1 MTRLD
6 ANFIPNLNDGIS
18 SERAV
23 FRGNNYRITVL
34 SERLLRLEYNPNGHF
49 SDNLTTLVA
58 NRNFSVPP
66 FKVEQ
71 DDKYLMITTNYF
83 MLQYIKNKSFVGP
96 KFAPDNNLRVSLLNT
111 DKSWFYGQAEARNFK
126 GGASSLDDFNGSVKL
141 DKGLYSTDGFVMID
155 DSNNLE
161 IDASGGLISPDKD
174 KVDLYLFMYKRDFG
188 LCLKDYF
195 TLTGYPELIPRY
207 ALGIWWNKE
216 RIYSSEDT
224 KLLIKAFNRNKIPIS
239 VLLLSE
245 FWHIKDKTN
254 YNLYKT
260 GFSFN
265 KDLFPNPSEFTSYMH
280 ERGIRVGLNI
290 DPSEGVRKEED
301 RYKFISDE
309 LLITDGVTIPFN
321 VLDKNFMALYVKHL
335 IDPLLSLGVDIF
347 WIDYKKDLNV
357 LNGIDYYYNKD
368 FTKVINNRPLILT
381 RSPLVAPHKWGIL
394 YSGQTPVSWNTLK
407 FLPFYNSLAANKGVT
422 WWSHDVGGYKG
433 GIEDS
438 ELYIRYVQFSCFSP
452 IFRFS
457 AERGVY
463 YKREPWMWDIKTFT
477 IAREFCLLRQR
488 LIPYLYTEAC
498 NYSKLGRP
506 LIQPIYYSYPEIYD
520 EPNYKNEY
528 FFGKELFVAP
538 ITKPKD
544 VTMNRSIE
552 RLYLPKGTWYDFKT
566 GKKFMGDKR
575 YVAFYKEDEYPIFAK
590 AGGIIPLSILGKTIN
605 DTNPPKSMEINIFP
619 GQSNTYKL
627 YEDDGVTK
635 LYQKGYYIVTSIDYN
650 YMQNNFS
657 VIIHPIDGKTEI
669 IPKLRDYKIRFRNCR
684 TADSVDV
691 YLQGEKLDGNYEVYE
706 EDNDFIVDIKDVD
719 TTKQLTVNCKGKDLE
734 INAVRIINE
743 DVNSIIS
750 DLGIPTKLKEIIAD
764 IFFSDLDIK
773 QKRIQI
779 KKIKGLD
786 KRFVRMFIKLLEYIA
801 EI

>member
-18 SERAV
+18 SERVV
-23 FRGNNYRITVL
+23 FRGSNYRITVL

-58 NRNFSVPP
+58 NRNFSVPA

-96 KFAPDNNLRVSLLNT
+96 KFAPDNNLRVTLLNT

-126 GGASSLDDFNGSVKL
+126 GGASSLDNFNGSVKL

-265 KDLFPNPSEFTSYMH
+265 KDLFPNPSEFTTYMH

-321 VLDKNFMALYVKHL
+321 VLDKNFMSLYVKHL

-394 YSGQTPVSWNTLK
+394 YSGQTLVSWNTLK

-457 AERGVY
+457 AERGAY

-750 DLGIPTKLKEIIAD
+750 DLGIPTKLKEIIAE

>member
-58 NRNFSVPP
+58 NRNFSVPA

-96 KFAPDNNLRVSLLNT
+96 KFAPDNNLRVTLLNT

-265 KDLFPNPSEFTSYMH
+265 KDLFPNPSEFTTYMH

-321 VLDKNFMALYVKHL
+321 VLDKNFMSLYVKHL

-669 IPKLRDYKIRFRNCR
+669 IPKLRDYKIKFRNCR

>member
-1 MTRLD
+1 
-6 ANFIPNLNDGIS
+6 
-18 SERAV
+18 
-23 FRGNNYRITVL
+23 
-34 SERLLRLEYNPNGHF
+34 
-49 SDNLTTLVA
+49 
-58 NRNFSVPP
+58 
-66 FKVEQ
+66 
-71 DDKYLMITTNYF
+71 
-83 MLQYIKNKSFVGP
+83 
-96 KFAPDNNLRVSLLNT
+96 
-111 DKSWFYGQAEARNFK
+111 
-126 GGASSLDDFNGSVKL
+126 
-141 DKGLYSTDGFVMID
+141 
-155 DSNNLE
+155 
-161 IDASGGLISPDKD
+161 
-174 KVDLYLFMYKRDFG
+174 
-188 LCLKDYF
+188 
-195 TLTGYPELIPRY
+195 
-207 ALGIWWNKE
+207 
-216 RIYSSEDT
+216 
-224 KLLIKAFNRNKIPIS
+224 
-239 VLLLSE
+239 
-245 FWHIKDKTN
+245 
-254 YNLYKT
+254 
-260 GFSFN
+260 
-265 KDLFPNPSEFTSYMH
+265 
-280 ERGIRVGLNI
+280 
-290 DPSEGVRKEED
+290 
-301 RYKFISDE
+301 
-309 LLITDGVTIPFN
+309 
-321 VLDKNFMALYVKHL
+321 
-335 IDPLLSLGVDIF
+335 
-347 WIDYKKDLNV
+347 
-357 LNGIDYYYNKD
+357 
-368 FTKVINNRPLILT
+368 
-381 RSPLVAPHKWGIL
+381 
-394 YSGQTPVSWNTLK
+394 
-407 FLPFYNSLAANKGVT
+407 
-422 WWSHDVGGYKG
+422 
-433 GIEDS
+433 
-438 ELYIRYVQFSCFSP
+438 
-452 IFRFS
+452 
-457 AERGVY
+457 
-463 YKREPWMWDIKTFT
+463 MWDIKTFT